1 MAGTQTEET
10 PDIGV
15 TLEGEIN
22 GVLKRIKEKTGLSVS
37 KLANIGLGFL
47 GPRILKGEFEIVN
60 GAVVAAR
67 KN

>member
-1 MAGTQTEET
+1 MAEEET

-15 TLEGEIN
+15 TLEGDIN
-22 GVLKRIKEKTGLSVS
+22 RVLRRIKEKTGLSVG

-47 GPRILKGEFEIVN
+47 APRILKGEFAIVN
-60 GAVVAAR
+60 GEVVPTP